1 MNYLY
6 ENLVEHR
13 GCHNPEEVLTN
24 LNPNTLGEFL
34 QNMGFTEQDAKTL
47 LIKTLN
53 YVEDHKEEF
62 DT

>member
-1 MNYLY
+1 MNYFY
-6 ENLVEHR
+6 ENLVANR
-13 GCHNPEEVLTN
+13 GCYNPEEVLTN